1 MTSSRSWILLRPKPR
16 PRRSASLLPLALASP
31 SPHPHLHPHL
41 HPALL
46 IPPSSRSYTLTLGTL
61 VPQVMVAV
69 AKGLN
74 APVKI
79 MFPKVRP

>member
-1 MTSSRSWILLRPKPR
+1 MNTVAPQASPSSPCL
-16 PRRSASLLPLALASP
+16 LLPLALASP
-31 SPHPHLHPHL
+31 SPPPTSTPHSSSPPQHPHT
-41 HPALL
+41 
-46 IPPSSRSYTLTLGTL
+46 PSYTLTLGTLTLGTL

>member
-16 PRRSASLLPLALASP
+16 PRLALASP

>member
-1 MTSSRSWILLRPKPR
+1 MDAQVTSNILV
-16 PRRSASLLPLALASP
+16 AV
-31 SPHPHLHPHL
+31 
-41 HPALL
+41 
-46 IPPSSRSYTLTLGTL
+46 IGILTLGTL
-61 VPQVMVAV
+61 VRQVMVAV